1 MNNKFILESLASDLK
16 RVALG
21 LHRGSNNMAIRFLN
35 EALRRKNELY
45 VEEIP
50 PYIQKLLNK
59 LNKNINADDALMYST
74 LIQNYSQHKK
84 I

>member
-1 MNNKFILESLASDLK
+1 MEI
-16 RVALG
+16 G
-21 LHRGSNNMAIRFLN
+21 FLN